1 MRKWLLVVVL
11 SLLSVA
17 MGGCGAGIAPVSEG
31 RTLTII
37 SGSEN
42 ETLEPLIQEWAKKN
56 NAQIEMTFLG
66 SVDISRMLQTGAIA
80 YDAVWPANALW
91 LAFGDEQ
98 NIVQH
103 EQSIMRS
110 PVVFAVKRST
120 ANRLGWINAE
130 VTMQDIL
137 VAAQSGDVRFMMTSA
152 TQSNS
157 GSSFYFAALT
167 AFAAQGDVIAA
178 ESLADPQVQTL
189 ISNFLG
195 TVDRSSGS
203 SGWLK
208 DLFLRTYDLYDGM
221 VNYESVIIETNLALE
236 QQGREAL
243 YAIYPT
249 DGLAIADSPLGF
261 VRHGNDEKEATFLEL
276 QQYLLGTEA
285 QASLLAS
292 GRRTGVVGLQVDN
305 ANLSVFRPEW
315 GIDLNRVIQPIRF
328 PNAGVIDDALR
339 LYQTTFRRP
348 SCTVLAVDRSGSMQG
363 GGEQA
368 ANAGLRTVL
377 NQSIAEQ
384 YLIQAHED
392 DVTTLVF
399 FNDEVLNDDFSD
411 WTVEGNDSGALSQLL
426 TRAERVSSR
435 GGTNIFDTAKLAHSY
450 LTQNRT
456 DKCLPSVILMTDG
469 RDNAGDYNGLMNYLS
484 DSENDIPIFVITFGD
499 AMDDEVKPIAEFTY
513 GRVFDGRKDLIAAFR
528 NARGYN

>member
-1 MRKWLLVVVL
+1 MRKRLMVILLGL
-11 SLLSVA
+11 
-17 MGGCGAGIAPVSEG
+17 MGVIMVGCGASLVPVPEG
-31 RTLTII
+31 RTLTIV

-42 ETLEPLIQEWAKKN
+42 ETLEPIIQEWAKQN
-56 NAQIEMTFLG
+56 NASVDMTYLG
-66 SVDISRMLQTGAIA
+66 SVDISRMLQTGAVA

-110 PVVFAVKRST
+110 PVVFAVKRSV
-120 ANRLGWINAE
+120 ANRLGWIDAD

-137 VAAQSGDVRFMMTSA
+137 TATESGDVRFMMTSA

-167 AFAAQGDVIAA
+167 AFAAQGDVITD
-178 ESLADPQVQTL
+178 ESLADPEVQTL
-189 ISNFLG
+189 ISTFLG

-221 VNYESVIIETNLALE
+221 VNYESVIIEANLALE
-236 QQGREAL
+236 QEGREAL

-261 VRHGNDEKEATFLEL
+261 IRRGNDEKEATFLEL
-276 QQYLLGTEA
+276 QQYLLGDEA
-285 QASLLAS
+285 QAALLAA

-315 GIDLNRVIQPIRF
+315 GIDLDRVIQPIRF
-328 PNAGVIDDALR
+328 PNAAVIDEALR

-348 SCTVLAVDRSGSMQG
+348 SCTILAVDRSGSMQG
-363 GGEQA
+363 EGEQA
-368 ANAGLRTVL
+368 ANAGLRTIL

-384 YLIQAHED
+384 YLIQAHEED
-392 DVTTLVF
+392 ITTLVF
-399 FNDEVLNDDFSD
+399 FNDEVMDVLLSN
-411 WTVEGNDSGALSQLL
+411 WTVKGNDPSKLSQLL
-426 TRAERVSSR
+426 TRAEAIPSQ
-435 GGTNIFDTAKLAHSY
+435 GGTNIFDTALLAHNYIS
-450 LTQNRT
+450 QNRSE
-456 DKCLPSVILMTDG
+456 DCLPSVILMTDG
-469 RDNAGDYNGLMNYLS
+469 RDNAGDYNALMNYLNG
-484 DSENDIPIFVITFGD
+484 SENDIPIFVITFGD
-499 AMDDEVKPIAEFTY
+499 ANEDEVKPIADFTY
-513 GRVFDGRKDLIAAFR
+513 GRVFDGRKDLISAFR

>member
-17 MGGCGAGIAPVSEG
+17 MGGCGSGIAPVSEG

-167 AFAAQGDVIAA
+167 AFAAQGDVITA

-208 DLFLRTYDLYDGM
+208 DLFLRTYDLYDG
-221 VNYESVIIETNLALE
+221 
-236 QQGREAL
+236 
-243 YAIYPT
+243 
-249 DGLAIADSPLGF
+249 DG
-261 VRHGNDEKEATFLEL
+261 EL
-276 QQYLLGTEA
+276 
-285 QASLLAS
+285 
-292 GRRTGVVGLQVDN
+292 
-305 ANLSVFRPEW
+305 
-315 GIDLNRVIQPIRF
+315 
-328 PNAGVIDDALR
+328 
-339 LYQTTFRRP
+339 
-348 SCTVLAVDRSGSMQG
+348 
-363 GGEQA
+363 
-368 ANAGLRTVL
+368 
-377 NQSIAEQ
+377 
-384 YLIQAHED
+384 
-392 DVTTLVF
+392 
-399 FNDEVLNDDFSD
+399 
-411 WTVEGNDSGALSQLL
+411 
-426 TRAERVSSR
+426 
-435 GGTNIFDTAKLAHSY
+435 
-450 LTQNRT
+450 
-456 DKCLPSVILMTDG
+456 
-469 RDNAGDYNGLMNYLS
+469 
-484 DSENDIPIFVITFGD
+484 
-499 AMDDEVKPIAEFTY
+499 
-513 GRVFDGRKDLIAAFR
+513 
-528 NARGYN
+528 